1 MEEMK
6 GRVKPGRGK
15 HVLESVRA
23 AGVLAAILGPAEPRW
38 LRVHV
43 EPGSGLNLRDRFREP

>member
-6 GRVKPGRGK
+6 GRVKPGRGE